1 MKKFGFSRS
10 SKSSP
15 APSDNPYAQ
24 APPAADPYA
33 NDNGRS
39 SVSSYSS
46 KAPSYTSRAPSIASQ
61 APSYTSQA
69 PSYTSQPPSGPPG
82 GARGGLPSGPR
93 AGGYGGGPPPS
104 AAAQQPGS
112 NGGPA
117 PGYGSDR
124 LGSGGGYGA
133 NRYKN
138 EQSFAKNQNAPVTSQ
153 PFRAGGYGGLG
164 PGPASRSDSPRD
176 GPAGPGSLARKAS
189 ASTVNTEVKRD
200 DLFGG
205 AQNRYDPQRGN
216 AYDPAT
222 KPVTGYGQGGASG
235 AGSGSYS
242 GYGEERELTE
252 EELAEQEV
260 QKTMA
265 ETREIRDQSYQSTN
279 RTLQQMYETVDVG
292 RETLARLGTQ
302 GESLRN
308 AERNMDMS
316 ENYNISGY
324 DKAKELQSVNRSM
337 FAFHVSNPFTAKKRA
352 QARDEEVMDRHRA
365 EKGVREAT
373 RAAHYSEA
381 RMTDNKLGGSGM
393 RDFNESS
400 YQRVP
405 KDKNKFMFEDEDSEE
420 EEKEANINR
429 NLDEMYRVGGMLKNM
444 AIDTGDIVDS
454 QNRTIDRIA
463 AKVSYIMG
471 VKASTRAALT
481 FLNFRRT
488 VSTMVFG
495 GTGMS
500 WTRFGRALCSAT
512 VT

>member
-24 APPAADPYA
+24 PAVAADPYA
-33 NDNGRS
+33 NDNARS

-69 PSYTSQPPSGPPG
+69 PSYTSPPPPGPSGSS
-82 GARGGLPSGPR
+82 RGGLPSGPR
-93 AGGYGGGPPPS
+93 AGGYGGGPAPP
-104 AAAQQPGS
+104 AAAQQAGS
-112 NGGPA
+112 HGGA
-117 PGYGSDR
+117 GSGYGSDR
-124 LGSGGGYGA
+124 LGAGGGYGA
-133 NRYKN
+133 NRYQN
-138 EQSFAKNQNAPVTSQ
+138 DQSFKQNQNAPVTSQ
-153 PFRAGGYGGLG
+153 PFRSGGYGGLG
-164 PGPASRSDSPRD
+164 SGPGSRSDSPRD
-176 GPAGPGSLARKAS
+176 GPTLDRKAS
-189 ASTVNTEVKRD
+189 ASTVNTEVKRG

-216 AYDPAT
+216 AYDPST
-222 KPVTGYGQGGASG
+222 KPVAGYGQAGASG
-235 AGSGSYS
+235 AGTGSTS

-265 ETREIRDQSYQSTN
+265 ETREVRDQSYQSTN

-292 RETLARLGTQ
+292 RETLGRLGMQ

-308 AERNMDMS
+308 AEKNMDMS
-316 ENYNISGY
+316 ENYNVSGY

-337 FAFHVSNPFTAKKRA
+337 FAMHVSNPFTAKKRA
-352 QARDEEVMDRHRA
+352 QARDQEVMDRHRA
-365 EKGVREAT
+365 EKGEREAT
-373 RAAHYSEA
+373 RSAHYSEA
-381 RMTDNKLGGSGM
+381 RMTENKLGGAGM
-393 RDFNESS
+393 RGLSESS

-420 EEKEANINR
+420 EEKEAGINR

-444 AIDTGDIVDS
+444 AVDTGEIVES

-463 AKVSYIMG
+463 AKVSFILG

-481 FLNFRRT
+481 FFNSRRT

-500 WTRFGRALCSAT
+500 WTRSGRAMLCSDT
-512 VT
+512 GT